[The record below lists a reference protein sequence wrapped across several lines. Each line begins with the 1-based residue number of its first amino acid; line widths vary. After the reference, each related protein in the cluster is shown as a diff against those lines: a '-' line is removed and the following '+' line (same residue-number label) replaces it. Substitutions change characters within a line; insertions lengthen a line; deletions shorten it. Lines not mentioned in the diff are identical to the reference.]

1 MMDAKLNL
9 SAVKQQLAGKRILV
23 TGTTGF
29 LAKVLLE
36 KLIRDVPEIR
46 EIILLIRGSDAHPSS
61 RDRFQHEIL
70 HSSIFKTLRHTDPVL
85 LGIFCDEKIRC
96 ITGEVTEPN
105 FGLTVNEF
113 NKLASKVDIVVNA
126 AASVNF
132 REELDQALKINTLC
146 LLTMTKL
153 VKLAGNIPMIQVST
167 CYVNG
172 YNRGEMYEEN
182 VSPAGK
188 SIPRNELGFY
198 EVQSL
203 IAELQIKIEK
213 IKEAHQGDKK
223 SLSNKLIDLG
233 IQEANRY
240 GWNDTYTFTKWM
252 GEQIVM
258 RELQDG
264 TLTIVRPS
272 VIASTLRD
280 PIPGWIEGIKVS
292 DAIVLAY
299 ARRKVSFFP
308 AKTDGVVDII
318 PVDMVA
324 NGIVLAMAETFLAP
338 KQQRIYQCCSGSRNP
353 LVVGPFI
360 GYTLGEVRQNFEHYE
375 KLCQHKQP
383 GAFHAVNRE
392 VFLAAMFIV
401 ELMVGFVSRI
411 SKLFGARGMLKIT
424 EALNVTHNLSVIY
437 SFYTS
442 PHYIFHSDK
451 LLALADRLNEADRQ
465 MFPVDTKIINWPRY
479 ICEIHVPSLNKYG
492 MRDRRKVNVPGMN
505 VYAARER
512 RRIRPPGLKKYLL
525 KDHHPAPV
533 MRPSE
538 SLKQT
543 QGRYWEH
550 R

>member
-1 MMDAKLNL
+1 MEAHLNI
-9 SAVKQQLAGKRILV
+9 SAVKQQLAGKRILM

-36 KLIRDVPEIR
+36 KLIRDVPEIS
-46 EIILLIRGSDAHPSS
+46 EIYLLIRGNEAHPNS

-70 HSSIFKTLRHTDPVL
+70 HSSIFKTLRNADPVQ
-85 LGIFCDEKIRC
+85 LGVFCDKKIRC

-105 FGLTVNEF
+105 FGLTIDEF
-113 NKLASKVDIVVNA
+113 NRLVGKIDIVVNA

-132 REELDQALKINTLC
+132 REELDQALKINALC

-182 VSPAGK
+182 VNPTGK

-198 EVQSL
+198 EVQPL
-203 IAELQIKIEK
+203 IAELQLKIDTLKNEHK
-213 IKEAHQGDKK
+213 GDKK
-223 SLSNKLIDLG
+223 SLSNKLIELG
-233 IQEANRY
+233 IKEANRY

-308 AKTDGVVDII
+308 AKTDGIVDII

-324 NGIVLAMAETFLAP
+324 NGIVLAMTETFLAP

-360 GYTLGEVRQNFEHYE
+360 GYTLGEVRQNYEHYE

-383 GAFHAVNRE
+383 GAFHAINRE
-392 VFLAAMFIV
+392 VFDCHVLRGTHGQFRQPHQQVVRCQRHIENHRCTERDAQF
-401 ELMVGFVSRI
+401 VGDLFV
-411 SKLFGARGMLKIT
+411 LHVT
-424 EALNVTHNLSVIY
+424 ALYFSQ
-437 SFYTS
+437 
-442 PHYIFHSDK
+442 
-451 LLALADRLNEADRQ
+451 RQ
-465 MFPVDTKIINWPRY
+465 IA
-479 ICEIHVPSLNKYG
+479 CLG
-492 MRDRRKVNVPGMN
+492 
-505 VYAARER
+505 
-512 RRIRPPGLKKYLL
+512 
-525 KDHHPAPV
+525 
-533 MRPSE
+533 
-538 SLKQT
+538 
-543 QGRYWEH
+543 
-550 R
+550 